1 MRETH
6 TGTHKKDMDQQNKKL
21 GLVLISGP
29 PGTGKSTLC
38 NQLKSYLIDVKRQK
52 TISISF
58 DKIINKKLEDC
69 MINAASSEWKTGR
82 SIVFTLVALLIEY
95 LNQLSVLKEED
106 FTSLKQYFDSKLDK
120 ELVSSDYFKS
130 ILDNFYDCLKEVVYV
145 LFIQ

>member
-1 MRETH
+1 
-6 TGTHKKDMDQQNKKL
+6 MDQQNNKL

-29 PGTGKSTLC
+29 PGTGKSTFC
-38 NQLKSYLIDVKRQK
+38 NQLKSYLIDVKRQS

-106 FTSLKQYFDSKLDK
+106 FISLKQYFNSKLDK
-120 ELVSSDYFKS
+120 ELVSSVYFKL
-130 ILDNFYDCLKEVVYV
+130 ILENFYECLKEVVITYF
-145 LFIQ
+145 LCNYNIT